1 MSIIT
6 ELNEITTKLEALAE
20 HFEQDCEKDFNY
32 PNKLVGLDYTTR
44 FSLKLEAFYSTAHH
58 MVHLILLGE
67 DDFEAYQT
75 EAKWSDECT
84 DGFPKSRLWAPMHAI
99 AKRWVDTLGVGLKDG
114 EAEGGFANL
123 ALKAHLK
130 VLRKRP
136 GTEMV
141 ELEKSERH
149 AKVVERRHIEKGIL
163 PANVWQ
169 Q

>member
-1 MSIIT
+1 MSIFT
-6 ELNEITTKLEALAE
+6 ELNEITIQLEELAE
-20 HFEQDCEKDFNY
+20 HFEKDCEEDFYY

-44 FSLKLEAFYSTAHH
+44 FSLKLEAFSNTARH

-67 DDFEAYQT
+67 HDFESYRA
-75 EAKWSDECT
+75 EAKWVDESA
-84 DGFPKSRLWAPMHAI
+84 DGFPQSRLWAPMHAI
-99 AKRWVDTLGVGLKDG
+99 AKRWIDTLGVGLKDG
-114 EAEGGFANL
+114 EAEAGFANL
-123 ALKAHLK
+123 ALKVHLK

-149 AKVVERRHIEKGIL
+149 AQVVERRHIEKGIL
-163 PANVWQ
+163 PANAWQ